1 MVVKASTKPW
11 PRRLGSSII
20 GALPPRG
27 CAGRACARGVGRVC
41 RRAFVRDASA
51 CVGRREAAS
60 AAVDRR
66 REWLGAASVATVKGG
81 AARLGSLVCD
91 WWRLALY
98 VHQVPQLLMI
108 DVIRWRRSRAVSA
121 ASVSCSYLALLA
133 ALPVVCNSLSLLPV
147 PSVGPVARPMGGD
160 GSVDGDACGLAAAVR
175 HARESIDASVADEE
189 WQRSCDVPLRG
200 DPPPVRGR
208 HPTRHCWLQGVGQGR
223 SPRTAANVTILNDV
237 FVVCGSAGCKA
248 IVQSNALIRAARRA
262 ARPGAAVAGDDA
274 CTARCHGR
282 KFDAARHVRRQVARI
297 EAALWRGAPIVERP
311 RTHCQASSAAVGA
324 VRAAVCLGEALDAV
338 LEELPNARSL
348 LATLP
353 VSLP

>member
-1 MVVKASTKPW
+1 M
-11 PRRLGSSII
+11 R
-20 GALPPRG
+20 
-27 CAGRACARGVGRVC
+27 AGRGAGVPSCVRARRVGLCGAAGGGERGGGSTARVAGSGVGG
-41 RRAFVRDASA
+41 D
-51 CVGRREAAS
+51 G
-60 AAVDRR
+60 
-66 REWLGAASVATVKGG
+66 KGG

-98 VHQVPQLLMI
+98 VHQAPQLLMI

-121 ASVSCSYLALLA
+121 ASVSCSCLALLA
-133 ALPVVCNSLSLLPV
+133 ALSVVCNSLSLSPV

-160 GSVDGDACGLAAAVR
+160 RSVDGDACGLAAAVR
-175 HARESIDASVADEE
+175 HTRESIDASVADEE

-262 ARPGAAVAGDDA
+262 ARPGAVVAGDDA

-311 RTHCQASSAAVGA
+311 RTHCQPSSAAVGA